1 MGKFVFDLVKI
12 KTVSFSFFSFL
23 VSKQTKEHIL
33 FQAQPFKML
42 NTKLFFVLFSL
53 TVNIFWGPASALWVL
68 KHFGKTCRVSNF
80 FSLKN
85 HSTLLSMISFLNYK
99 NKNSSRQRRIFHTTQ
114 IQAHGGT
121 GEMVPPHIVEHS
133 KLKSNSNWA
142 LTVNT
147 SSKGTY
153 VDH

>member
-53 TVNIFWGPASALWVL
+53 TAKLISNISKKILGFWVL
-68 KHFGKTCRVSNF
+68 KHFGKTCRVPNF
-80 FSLKN
+80 FPPKN

-99 NKNSSRQRRIFHTTQ
+99 NKNSSRQRQLFHTTQ
-114 IQAHGGT
+114 IQAHRGWRD
-121 GEMVPPHIVEHS
+121 VPHS
-133 KLKSNSNWA
+133 EQKSNSNWA